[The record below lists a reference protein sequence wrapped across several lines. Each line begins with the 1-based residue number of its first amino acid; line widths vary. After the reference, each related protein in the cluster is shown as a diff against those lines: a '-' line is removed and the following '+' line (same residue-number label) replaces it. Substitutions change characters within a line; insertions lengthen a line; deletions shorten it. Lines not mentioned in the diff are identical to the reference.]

1 LVRERLVA
9 RILGAFA
16 ALSVFLASVG
26 LYGVLG
32 YGVAPRTSEFGLR
45 LALGATRGGVLRSVL
60 RQSAIVVVIGSAAG
74 IPAALLSSR
83 SIASL
88 LYDVTAL
95 ELRVLGGAVAPP
107 FEVAM
112 LAAALPAW
120 RASRVD
126 PLVALR
132 HE

>member
-1 LVRERLVA
+1 MLVILV
-9 RILGAFA
+9 
-16 ALSVFLASVG
+16 LSVFLASVG

-32 YGVAPRTSEFGLR
+32 YGVARRTGEIGLR

-74 IPAALLSSR
+74 IPGALLSSR

-88 LYDVTAL
+88 LYDVTPFDA
-95 ELRVLGGAVAPP
+95 RVLGGAVVTLFA
-107 FEVAM
+107 VAM